1 VLEEHYWRHV
11 EYFPVHLQLSEE
23 VESELRGI
31 LLHACADSMSSD
43 LSTSPIAPTRC
54 KDYLR
59 LLESVP
65 TSAASRGSKNCVI
78 ARLWG
83 EFARN
88 RFINL
93 HGERDARLS
102 RDQPLSPS
110 SSHPTNPAST
120 AFLSISNYVLFKV
133 PESHLGRLKRLWVDE
148 IAYTEHWQRFVHGV
162 IREWRESVLGSM
174 VILITELMLF
184 NNVTSKPLI
193 GMDETQL
200 WISSLQHAMSLIAVI
215 LACASVVVGVL
226 LIRHHRQF
234 EDTHAAEATTFLS
247 DYQHPAY
254 DLQPLATVYA
264 IPFSFFL
271 YSVLSLTISLIL
283 FSLHLHVSNSALNNP
298 AAGNLITSGFITQRI
313 VWFLCFFLVAVGCIL
328 STFFS
333 RRSSGIRWRRWQ
345 IRGVQQC
352 LRQIRSSWFFRFF
365 PFGRRERESEDPN
378 ARNMAMAMAM
388 DAV

>member
-1 VLEEHYWRHV
+1 
-11 EYFPVHLQLSEE
+11 
-23 VESELRGI
+23 
-31 LLHACADSMSSD
+31 
-43 LSTSPIAPTRC
+43 
-54 KDYLR
+54 
-59 LLESVP
+59 
-65 TSAASRGSKNCVI
+65 
-78 ARLWG
+78 
-83 EFARN
+83 
-88 RFINL
+88 
-93 HGERDARLS
+93 
-102 RDQPLSPS
+102 
-110 SSHPTNPAST
+110 
-120 AFLSISNYVLFKV
+120 
-133 PESHLGRLKRLWVDE
+133 
-148 IAYTEHWQRFVHGV
+148 
-162 IREWRESVLGSM
+162 
-174 VILITELMLF
+174 MLF

-345 IRGVQQC
+345 IRGFQQC
-352 LRQIRSSWFFRFF
+352 LRQVRSSWFFRFF
-365 PFGRRERESEDPN
+365 PFGRRERESEDPSS
-378 ARNMAMAMAM
+378 RNMAMAM